1 MVGLAAQRKARG
13 VAGSVVDIGM
23 VMGIGYI
30 RRSEEK
36 ATYEH
41 FLGKQKLM
49 PISEHD
55 IRDIFSE
62 AILGGHP
69 VAGDRSQIMTGLA
82 KIDLSDTSKRP
93 SWIANPRFSHH
104 SFESE
109 LQKTQDTGFDTSP
122 KTKLRKAD
130 NVEDVSVILQEMFAA
145 ELAVILQLPPD
156 NVNKSI
162 SLLEMGADSLVAV
175 EIRSWFLTE
184 IGQDVPVLK
193 LLGGGSF
200 ADRKSLRSNP
210 IIMILT

>member
-1 MVGLAAQRKARG
+1 MVGLAAQRRARG

-23 VMGIGYI
+23 IMGIGYI
-30 RRSEEK
+30 RRSDGK

-41 FLGKQKLM
+41 FLGKQNLM

-55 IRDIFSE
+55 ICDIFSE
-62 AILGGHP
+62 AIVGGHP
-69 VAGDRSQIMTGLA
+69 ITGDRSQIMTGLA
-82 KIDLSDTSKRP
+82 KVDLSDSSKRP

-104 SFESE
+104 TFQSE
-109 LQKTQDTGFDTSP
+109 AQMAQRDASDASP
-122 KTKLRKAD
+122 KTRLQQAA
-130 NVEDVSVILQEMFAA
+130 NIEDVSLILQEMFAA

-175 EIRSWFLTE
+175 EVRSWFLRD

-193 LLGGGSF
+193 LLGGASVV
-200 ADRKSLRSNP
+200 DRKHSCLNTASWY
-210 IIMILT
+210 